1 MKLKAYI
8 FIPAFLTLSLCG
20 VSTYAQENSGI
31 VELESY
37 SVIANRME
45 ISLGRVGVSMTVLDT
60 EDIERFETAL
70 ATETIRYIPGIYVRN
85 NGGLGTSSG
94 ISMRGLPV
102 APLVLI
108 DGIEV
113 NDPASGGVF
122 NFGNLPTQAIG
133 RIEVLRGA
141 QSSLYGSNALTG
153 VISVTTKQAPEQG
166 ESVNL
171 GASYGSRN
179 TVSGYLVASGNL
191 DWMDY
196 SVVASA
202 YDTDGFSAQPEDFGD
217 EWADDDGHEL
227 NTIHGRFGFQLTDKF
242 EANLVIHYHEAEA
255 EYDPGTPSAWSTPI
269 YDNYNTEEQLL
280 VKAEVLFEAT
290 DQWDLNAS
298 FTYNEIDDFNQN
310 AYGASAGEAELNKVD
325 LLSHFNNG
333 DQYQALIGIEVEEAA
348 DGIGNYSYKTTS
360 FFTEQIFDIADDLTA
375 TLGAR
380 YDDNDTYGD
389 ETTWRTSFAY
399 LVGATGLKLK
409 GTYGTGF
416 DAPEISQL
424 FGAYGD
430 PTLVPESGSSYDLGV
445 EWSSPNHP
453 LTLGLSYFDVDIED
467 KVEYLRS
474 TYSYANVDW
483 VSRGVEAY
491 VQYDIADDTR
501 VYASYSYSDAE
512 RERVA
517 DSLIMHSPE
526 GIFSFMIDQEFLDDK
541 VQVRLSGQHVGERE
555 TWDGPTDAFFT
566 MGLSASYQV
575 DSHLKVWV
583 RIDNLFDEE
592 YEEILNYDGAPQAFT
607 IGFNYE
613 L

>member
-1 MKLKAYI
+1 MKLI
-8 FIPAFLTLSLCG
+8 TNFSIPVLLTLSLCG
-20 VSTYAQENSGI
+20 LSAYAQENSDI

-37 SVIANRME
+37 SVTANRME
-45 ISLGRVGVSMTVLDT
+45 ISLGKIGVSMTVLDT

-70 ATETIRYIPGIYVRN
+70 ATEAIRYIPGVYVRN
-85 NGGLGTSSG
+85 NGGLGTSAG

-113 NDPASGGVF
+113 NNPASGSVF

-153 VISVTTKQAPEQG
+153 VISVTTKQPLELG
-166 ESVNL
+166 ESVNF

-179 TVSGYLVASGNL
+179 TVSGYVVASGNL

-196 SVVASA
+196 SVVVSG
-202 YDTDGFSAQPEDFGD
+202 YDTDGFSAQPEEFGD

-227 NTIHGRFGFQLTDKF
+227 NTFHGRFGFQLSDKF
-242 EANLVIHYHEAEA
+242 EAELVVHYHEAEA

-269 YDNYNTEEQLL
+269 YDNYNSEEQLL
-280 VKAEVLFEAT
+280 VKAGVLFKAT
-290 DQWDLNAS
+290 EQWNLNAS
-298 FTYNEIDDFNQN
+298 FTYNELDDFNQN
-310 AYGASAGEAELNKVD
+310 AYGASDGEAELNKFD
-325 LLSHFNNG
+325 LISHFNTG
-333 DQYQALIGIEVEEAA
+333 DRYQALVGVEVEEAA
-348 DGIGNYSYKTTS
+348 DGIGNYSYQTTS
-360 FFTEQIFDIADDLTA
+360 LFTEQIFDITDALTG

-389 ETTWRTSFAY
+389 ETTWRTSMVY
-399 LVGATGLKLK
+399 NVGTTGLKLK

-445 EWSSPNHP
+445 EWISSDHA
-453 LTLGLSYFDVDIED
+453 LTLGASYFDVDIED

-483 VSRGVEAY
+483 VSRGVEAFI
-491 VQYDIADDTR
+491 QYDVTDDTR
-501 VYASYSYSDAE
+501 LYASYSYSDAE

-541 VQVRLSGQHVGERE
+541 VRIRLSGQHVGERE

-566 MGLSASYQV
+566 MGLSASYQI
-575 DSHLKVWV
+575 DPNLKVWV
-583 RIDNLFDEE
+583 RVDNLLDEE
-592 YEEILNYDGAPQAFT
+592 YEEILNYNGAPQAFS

>member
-1 MKLKAYI
+1 MKLKVNI
-8 FIPAFLTLSLCG
+8 SIPVFLTLVLYCLSIH
-20 VSTYAQENSGI
+20 AQEDSGI

-37 SVIANRME
+37 SVTANRME
-45 ISLGRVGVSMTVLDT
+45 ISLGKIGVSMTVLDV
-60 EDIERFETAL
+60 EDIERFETTL
-70 ATETIRYIPGIYVRN
+70 ATEAIRYIPGIYVRN

-113 NDPASGGVF
+113 NNPASGNVF

-141 QSSLYGSNALTG
+141 QSSLYGSNSLTG
-153 VISVTTKQAPEQG
+153 VISVTTKQSLELG
-166 ESVNL
+166 ESINL

-179 TVSGYLVASGNL
+179 TVSGYVVASGNL

-202 YDTDGFSAQPEDFGD
+202 YDTDGFSAQPEEFGD
-217 EWADDDGHEL
+217 EWADDDRHEL
-227 NTIHGRFGFQLTDKF
+227 NTIHGRFGFRLGDKF

-269 YDNYNTEEQLL
+269 YDNYNSEEQLL
-280 VKAEVLFEAT
+280 VKTGILFQAT
-290 DQWDLNAS
+290 EQWNLNAS
-298 FTYNEIDDFNQN
+298 FTYNELDDFNQN
-310 AYGASAGEAELNKVD
+310 AYGASDGEAELNKFD

-333 DQYQALIGIEVEEAA
+333 DRYQALFGIEVEEAA

-360 FFTEQIFDIADDLTA
+360 LFTEQIFDIIDDLTA

-389 ETTWRTSFAY
+389 ETTWRTSFVY
-399 LVGATGLKLK
+399 NVSTTGLKLK

-430 PTLVPESGSSYDLGV
+430 PTLVPESGSSYDLGM
-445 EWSSPNHP
+445 EWISPDQA
-453 LTLGLSYFDVDIED
+453 LTLGVSYFDIDIED

-474 TYSYANVDW
+474 TNSYANVDW

-491 VQYDIADDTR
+491 VQYNIADDTR
-501 VYASYSYSDAE
+501 LYVSYSYSDAE

-526 GIFSFMIDQEFLDDK
+526 GIFSFMIDQDFLEDK
-541 VQVRLSGQHVGERE
+541 VQLRLSGQHVGERE

-566 MGLSASYQV
+566 MALSASYQINP
-575 DSHLKVWV
+575 DLKVWV
-583 RIDNLFDEE
+583 RVDNLADEE
-592 YEEILNYDGAPQAFT
+592 YEEILNYNGAPQSFS